1 MCLRVWVQE
10 RKIKDGDMGER
21 MRQLGKV
28 CGWRG
33 VSGVAIA
40 LLPMLFGLPVQAQV
54 NSALEAQAEEI
65 VSYLVGQMDTSAQAE
80 VDQERASVQMTTCVI
95 QIENGGSGT
104 GEAEGTYL
112 YQEQALMNQLDQPY
126 RQRFLQIVPHELS
139 QSVRSHSYKPSN
151 PDAWVGL
158 CDQPE
163 AARVV
168 TVADLG
174 ESVCNVF
181 LRPTARGY
189 LGKTPIGGCPA
200 DFRGA
205 VRITNQILLNEQG
218 MNTWDRGFDAE
229 GNQVWGAEDTAYQF
243 RR

>member
-1 MCLRVWVQE
+1 ME
-10 RKIKDGDMGER
+10 NGDMGDR
-21 MRQLGKV
+21 IKQLGHV
-28 CGWRG
+28 CSWKGM
-33 VSGVAIA
+33 SGVAIA
-40 LLPMLFGLPVQAQV
+40 LLPTLLNLPVQA
-54 NSALEAQAEEI
+54 NPELEAQAEEI
-65 VSYLVGQMDTSAQAE
+65 VSYLVGQMDTSAQAAANE
-80 VDQERASVQMTTCVI
+80 GSAAVRMTTCVI
-95 QIENGGSGT
+95 QVEDSEVEAD
-104 GEAEGTYL
+104 EAEGTYL
-112 YQEQALMNQLDQPY
+112 YQEQALMAQLDQPY

-158 CDQPE
+158 CNQPE

-168 TVADLG
+168 PVADLG

-181 LRPTARGY
+181 LRPAASGY

-205 VRITNQILLNEQG
+205 VRITNQVLLYEQG

-229 GNQVWGAEDTAYQF
+229 GNQVWGAADAAYQF

>member
-1 MCLRVWVQE
+1 MQD
-10 RKIKDGDMGER
+10 RKIKDGDMGDR
-21 MRQLGKV
+21 MRRLGNI

-40 LLPMLFGLPVQAQV
+40 LVPMLFSLPVQAQT

-65 VSYLVGQMDTSAQAE
+65 VSYLVGQMDTSAQAAANE
-80 VDQERASVQMTTCVI
+80 GSAAVQMTTCVI
-95 QIENGGSGT
+95 QIEHDGAEVD
-104 GEAEGTYL
+104 EAEGTYL

-158 CDQPE
+158 CNQPE
-163 AARVV
+163 AARVIP
-168 TVADLG
+168 VADLG
-174 ESVCNVF
+174 ESVCHVF
-181 LRPTARGY
+181 LRPTASGY

-205 VRITNQILLNEQG
+205 VRITNQILLNGQG
-218 MNTWDRGFDAE
+218 MNTWDRGFDAA